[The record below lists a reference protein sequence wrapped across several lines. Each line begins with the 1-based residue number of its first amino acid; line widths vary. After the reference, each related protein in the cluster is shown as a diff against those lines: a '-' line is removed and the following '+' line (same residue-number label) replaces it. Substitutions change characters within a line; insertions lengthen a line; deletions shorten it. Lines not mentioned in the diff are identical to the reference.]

1 MDLLLYFF
9 IFLFGTFIGSFLGVI
24 IYRLPRGESIVRGRS
39 HCDHCKKTLTAL
51 DLIPLFSFFFL
62 RGKCRHCGARLSW
75 FYPLVEIV
83 TGTLFVL
90 TVLLVQDNFQ
100 FSLAN
105 FQVQIDLLFHLFII
119 SCLIII
125 FFIDLKHSIIPFS
138 IIFPA
143 IIISLLYIL
152 FVESNVLGNHFFA
165 GLGAFLFFL
174 LLFLI
179 TRGRGMGFGDVVYV
193 FFMGLLLGFPQIVVG
208 LYIAFVSGAVVSL
221 ILVGLKLK
229 KLKGGIIPFGP
240 FLVLGTLITLFWGQ
254 AIISSFE
261 RYFMY

>member
-1 MDLLLYFF
+1 MDVFFLIF
-9 IFLFGTFIGSFLGVI
+9 IFIFGAFIGSFLGVI

-39 HCDHCKKTLTAL
+39 HCDHCKKSLTAL

-62 RGKCRHCGARLSW
+62 RRKCRHCGTKLSW
-75 FYPLVEIV
+75 FYPLVEII

-90 TVLLVQDNFQ
+90 TVLLVQENFQ
-100 FSLAN
+100 L
-105 FQVQIDLLFHLFII
+105 QIDLLFHLFII

-240 FLVLGTLITLFWGQ
+240 FLVLGTLIALFWGQ
-254 AIISSFE
+254 ELVNF
-261 RYFMY
+261 FMRLTIWR